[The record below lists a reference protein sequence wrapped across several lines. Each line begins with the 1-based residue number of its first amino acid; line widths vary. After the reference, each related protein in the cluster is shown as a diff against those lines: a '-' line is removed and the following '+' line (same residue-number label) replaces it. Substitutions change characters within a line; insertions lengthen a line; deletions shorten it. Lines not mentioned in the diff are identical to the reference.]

1 MSGLSF
7 GVDVATKQTTGIAMN
22 MACSSSGDDAHP
34 CLCGLM
40 YRPLMFCATGTI
52 TVDGG
57 AACAAGIGKTFNVT
71 SQSEDKATDGLVEGL
86 PLCRKYLLE
95 RLIT

>member
-1 MSGLSF
+1 MPGLSF
-7 GVDVATKQTTGIAMN
+7 GVDTATKQTTGIAMFFERRRRY
-22 MACSSSGDDAHP
+22 A

-52 TVDGG
+52 TVDSG
-57 AACAAGIGKTFNVT
+57 AAFAAGIGRTFNVT
-71 SQSEDKATDGLVEGL
+71 SPQVNPKTKRPMVWWS
-86 PLCRKYLLE
+86 RKYLLE

>member
-7 GVDVATKQTTGIAMN
+7 GVDVATKQTTGTAMN

-34 CLCGLM
+34 CLWGLM

-52 TVDGG
+52 PVDGG
-57 AACAAGIGKTFNVT
+57 AACAAGIDKTFNVT
-71 SQSEDKATDGLVEGL
+71 SPQVNPKT
-86 PLCRKYLLE
+86 K
-95 RLIT
+95 

>member
-7 GVDVATKQTTGIAMN
+7 GVDVATKIDHGHRNEYGMFFERRRL
-22 MACSSSGDDAHP
+22 HP

-40 YRPLMFCATGTI
+40 YCLLMFCATGTI
-52 TVDGG
+52 AVDSG
-57 AACAAGIGKTFNVT
+57 AACAAGIGRTFNVT
-71 SQSEDKATDGLVEGL
+71 SPQVNPKTKRPMVWGS
-86 PLCRKYLLE
+86 RKYLLE